1 MSRVKDLSDPTNA
14 YLREVARH
22 DLLTPE
28 EEVELAHRIAAGD
41 EQARKRMIEAN
52 LRLVVSIARRY
63 LGRGLALADLIEEGN
78 LGLIHAVEKFDP
90 AHGCRFSTYATW
102 WIRQAIERAI
112 LNQARTV
119 RLPVHVGKE
128 HLALLRTQGALRAR
142 LGREPTLE
150 EIAEA
155 MECSPERVEQLLAAA
170 RTEDSADAQLSE
182 DGDFTLYDVLPDP
195 NAPDPEHE
203 AHCARLQKLV
213 QRWLDAL
220 GEREREVVILRF
232 GLCGVREPW
241 TLEQIGQRMGLTR
254 ERIRQIQMEALKK
267 LRAIAEA
274 ERITPEEA
282 L

>member
-1 MSRVKDLSDPTNA
+1 MSRIRDVSDPMNA
-14 YLREVARH
+14 YLREIARH

-28 EEVELAHRIAAGD
+28 EEILLARRIAAGD
-41 EQARKRMIEAN
+41 EAARRRMIEAN

-63 LGRGLALADLIEEGN
+63 LGRGLALSDLVEEGN
-78 LGLIHAVEKFDP
+78 LGLMHAVEKFDP

-112 LNQARTV
+112 LNQSRTV

-128 HLALLRTQGALRAR
+128 HLALLRTQGSLRAR
-142 LGREPTLE
+142 LGREPTVE

-155 MECSPERVEQLLAAA
+155 MGCDPARISRLLAAA
-170 RTEDSADAQLSE
+170 RVEDSADACISE
-182 DGDFTLYDVLPDP
+182 DGDFTLYDVIADPD
-195 NAPDPEHE
+195 APDPEHE
-203 AHCARLQKLV
+203 AHCARLQRLV
-213 QRWLDAL
+213 QRWLDEL

-232 GLCGVREPW
+232 GLCGVRETW
-241 TLEQIGQRMGLTR
+241 TLEQVGERMGLTR
-254 ERIRQIQMEALKK
+254 ERIRQIQMEALRK

-274 ERITPEEA
+274 ERLGVEET